1 MKEAFRTTFVSSSCR
16 YCDESYCITHSSMI
30 RDRFFSVFFYVFD
43 AFDFHLFSAHRRDKL
58 TSLTFYTPSQPHSY
72 PLPAQFEGGILS
84 SNLFFDLE
92 ERDDSHYFF
101 HLFFATK
108 MKNYMKISAEGVEGK
123 KYGKRTRKN
132 N

>member
-58 TSLTFYTPSQPHSY
+58 TSLTFYTPPNLTPTLSPPNSKVASY
-72 PLPAQFEGGILS
+72 HRIYFSISKKGMIVIIFSTFFCKQDEKLYENIGGRCRGKEIWKK
-84 SNLFFDLE
+84 NE
-92 ERDDSHYFF
+92 E
-101 HLFFATK
+101 K
-108 MKNYMKISAEGVEGK
+108 
-123 KYGKRTRKN
+123 
-132 N
+132 